1 MIEFGLSLERN
12 PDFTAAVQVAYGRAA
27 WRVRQAGETGA
38 RTVFEVAPYL
48 LSAEPLDD
56 LVAKKL

>member
-1 MIEFGLSLERN
+1 MERN

-27 WRVRQAGETGA
+27 YRLKQAGETGA
-38 RTVFEVAPYL
+38 RTVFEIAPYL

-56 LVAKKL
+56 LVAQKL